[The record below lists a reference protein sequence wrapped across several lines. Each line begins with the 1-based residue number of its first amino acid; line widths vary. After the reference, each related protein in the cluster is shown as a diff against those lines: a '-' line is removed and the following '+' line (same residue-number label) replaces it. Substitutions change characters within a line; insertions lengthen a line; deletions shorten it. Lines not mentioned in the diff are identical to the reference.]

1 MSDPTV
7 AEAWVAAPL
16 TRLKDDA
23 RLISGVLLYPSGR
36 AVGQFGFSNAAD
48 VMSICALTSAI
59 NASARELGRQLDG
72 KHVAAIPH
80 TTAALSDRTTA
91 FNEGYAIHLET
102 LEAHIGRDPKI
113 RERYQRQLV
122 LFGDAPFQSAEFF
135 RHSADLTSYS
145 QNRAR
150 CSRGWVRSCP
160 ANSRPARCGS
170 RPSAGT

>member
-7 AEAWVAAPL
+7 AEGWVAAPL

-72 KHVAAIPH
+72 KPFYEMHHAGAERQVFMARASAGAQEFLFVDVFDRESSFGVVEIYF
-80 TTAALSDRTTA
+80 AEFQKALERLHPEKQATGVGPSGD
-91 FNEGYAIHLET
+91 FEGELNRSLDA
-102 LEAHIGRDPKI
+102 
-113 RERYQRQLV
+113 
-122 LFGDAPFQSAEFF
+122 LFGPIGK
-135 RHSADLTSYS
+135 R
-145 QNRAR
+145 
-150 CSRGWVRSCP
+150 
-160 ANSRPARCGS
+160 
-170 RPSAGT
+170 

>member
-7 AEAWVAAPL
+7 AESWVAGPL

-72 KHVAAIPH
+72 KPFYERHHAGVERQVFMARASAGAQEFLFVGVFDRESSFGVVEIYFAEFQQSLERLHPEKQAAGVGP
-80 TTAALSDRTTA
+80 AGD
-91 FNEGYAIHLET
+91 FEGELNRSLDA
-102 LEAHIGRDPKI
+102 
-113 RERYQRQLV
+113 
-122 LFGDAPFQSAEFF
+122 LFGPIGK
-135 RHSADLTSYS
+135 R
-145 QNRAR
+145 
-150 CSRGWVRSCP
+150 
-160 ANSRPARCGS
+160 
-170 RPSAGT
+170 